1 MLKFLRECNFTG
13 YHEADCYYLVKFFD
27 SDGDVQMSYA
37 DFL

>member
-1 MLKFLRECNFTG
+1 MLHFLRECNFLD

-27 SDGDVQMSYA
+27 SDSDVLMSYG